1 MTFDGETIRGLGTLF
16 LMLCFAGLCIWA
28 YGPSRRAR
36 FDVDAQIPF
45 EDEAEERFE
54 RGRS

>member
-16 LMLCFAGLCIWA
+16 LMLCFVGLCVWA

-36 FDVDAQIPF
+36 FDADAQIPF